1 MTSQEKTEYA
11 QSLFERLDEGVIV
24 PLRLIE
30 VEHMYGT
37 WLPTARQCHSNV
49 SILAKSYPNELEV
62 VRGWLFF
69 DFRCI
74 FGEVR
79 FMHHSVVKEKAT
91 GSLFDPTPQ
100 DRLNPEYLFIE
111 SRLIEDDYAKLVEA
125 MKIGEMLSYRTI

>member
-1 MTSQEKTEYA
+1 MTPQEKTGYA

-30 VEHMYGT
+30 VEHNDGI
-37 WLPTARQCHSNV
+37 WSPAARQCHRNV

-69 DFRCI
+69 DFRHI
-74 FGEVR
+74 LGEVR
-79 FMHHSVVKEKAT
+79 FMHHSVVKEKLT

-111 SRLIEDDYAKLVEA
+111 SRLIEDDYAELVEA